1 MVIALSRNTAA
12 PILRPRLD
20 VGLSFD
26 SMPALPT
33 ILNVALIFSQVTN
46 GPNKLEYLYLES
58 LTILVKCNT
67 LAY

>member
-46 GPNKLEYLYLES
+46 GPNKLEYL
-58 LTILVKCNT
+58 
-67 LAY
+67 